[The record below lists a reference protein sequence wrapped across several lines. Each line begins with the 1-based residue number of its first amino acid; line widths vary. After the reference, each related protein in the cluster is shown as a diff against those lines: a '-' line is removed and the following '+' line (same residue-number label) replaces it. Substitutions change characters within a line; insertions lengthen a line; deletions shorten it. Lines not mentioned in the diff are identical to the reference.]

1 MCIFIC
7 VYIYIICIYLCI
19 YIYTCVCVSICI
31 YIYILLYS
39 LGELLRMNRN
49 FAPSAMACRSLC
61 GKNIAARGLERRAE
75 LNGSQGHLSAWWPRM
90 FALSILGIDVKNLRD
105 IPWTDIPNCAFVI
118 ACHSKCLRNP
128 VPIIIVLVISR
139 YIRVMNAYD
148 PAATMT
154 CSK

>member
-1 MCIFIC
+1 
-7 VYIYIICIYLCI
+7 
-19 YIYTCVCVSICI
+19 
-31 YIYILLYS
+31 
-39 LGELLRMNRN
+39 
-49 FAPSAMACRSLC
+49 
-61 GKNIAARGLERRAE
+61 
-75 LNGSQGHLSAWWPRM
+75 M